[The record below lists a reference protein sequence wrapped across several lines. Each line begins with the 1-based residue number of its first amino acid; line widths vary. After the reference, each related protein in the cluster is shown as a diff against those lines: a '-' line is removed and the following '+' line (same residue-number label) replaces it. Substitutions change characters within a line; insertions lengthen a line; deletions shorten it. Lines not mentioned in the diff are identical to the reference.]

1 MNHLC
6 CYYQYSPKK
15 ITEAPIEYYLYYLST
30 VKLFGTDQLNL
41 SIASFT
47 YYYYTIFRTPQ
58 KVKQLRSARMP
69 SRVPFVLAP
78 QQVFQFIK
86 SLSKFRDT
94 IIIQVLYS
102 TGIRVGECV
111 NLKRQDINVDRMMI
125 RIVKGKGKRTVTFL

>member
-30 VKLFGTDQLNL
+30 VKQFEPDQLNL

-125 RIVKGKGKRTVTFL
+125 RIVKGKEKRTVTFL

>member
-1 MNHLC
+1 
-6 CYYQYSPKK
+6 
-15 ITEAPIEYYLYYLST
+15 
-30 VKLFGTDQLNL
+30 
-41 SIASFT
+41 
-47 YYYYTIFRTPQ
+47 
-58 KVKQLRSARMP
+58 MP